1 MVRPVLLSLRSALE
15 RHAQTQLNRWVDQ
28 SSAAQQERAALEG
41 RSLCVEIENTRLR
54 ALLSVE
60 SQRACFAFHDEQ
72 IDADIVV
79 RAGAFDLLEL
89 LRASSVAQLSGGSIE
104 FRGSLRIAEQ
114 FAKMLR
120 LARPQLEDELAGW
133 LGGVPAHAL
142 ARTIDAGLGWST
154 QASHAVML
162 DVVEYL
168 QLESRELPVPDEIAQ
183 FMLEVERL
191 RDDVERIAQRIDRLA
206 TPVGR

>member
-1 MVRPVLLSLRSALE
+1 MVRPVLVSLRCALE
-15 RHAQTQLNRWVDQ
+15 RHAQTQINRWIDQ

-41 RSLCVEIENTRLR
+41 RSLCVEIENTGLR
-54 ALLSVE
+54 VLLSVE
-60 SQRACFAFHDEQ
+60 SQRACLACHDEQ

-79 RAGAFDLLEL
+79 RAGAFDLLGL

-142 ARTIDAGLGWST
+142 ARTIDAGVDWST

-162 DVVEYL
+162 DVVDYL
-168 QLESRELPVPDEIAQ
+168 QLESRELPVPEEIAQ

-191 RDDVERIAQRIDRLA
+191 RDDVERIEQRIDRLV
-206 TPVGR
+206 TPVRR

>member
-1 MVRPVLLSLRSALE
+1 MLRPVLFSLRSTLA
-15 RHAQTQLNRWVDQ
+15 RHARTQINRWVDQ
-28 SSAAQQERAALEG
+28 SSAAQEERSALEG
-41 RSLCVEIENTRLR
+41 RSLCVEIENTRLCV
-54 ALLSVE
+54 LLSIE
-60 SQRACFAFHDEQ
+60 SQQVCLACHDEQ
-72 IDADIVV
+72 VDADIVI
-79 RAGAFDLLEL
+79 RAGAFELLEL

-133 LGGVPAHAL
+133 LGGVPAHAI
-142 ARTIDAGLGWST
+142 ARTVDAGVDWGT

-168 QLESRELPVPDEIAQ
+168 QLESQELPVPDEITQ

-191 RDDVERIAQRIDRLA
+191 RDDVERIEQRIDRL
-206 TPVGR
+206 TSPVRR